1 MDWITWME
9 KFKDYL
15 FYTLPIVNDDRL
27 IRNFL
32 RKRAVKVM
40 DLLHLSQVSVTY
52 LGAYSIGAYSGMR

>member
-1 MDWITWME
+1 ME

-27 IRNFL
+27 IHNFL

-52 LGAYSIGAYSGMR
+52 LLIL